1 MVKAFTTAAA
11 SCRIGFY
18 YCTGFG
24 VSSTLPWQHRRWHS
38 AWQTKPGHRV
48 GDKKLNLKHVKKWS
62 LKSQCIRRRL
72 ILMELRRCPRICKKV
87 AKNHFRKFTEI
98 DHLVQQRTILFFR
111 RWKGLPTK
119 RPPPDHA
126 PLLRHYLQHMP
137 VEELAWWQEL
147 VRQITIRRIGN
158 HQIMCHALGLPKKR
172 PPPDYAPCLRHYLQ
186 HMPVEE
192 LAWWHEQLKRLANAP
207 RLLLAAL
214 GRTMHYEHGIYL
226 PDAEV
231 DLGCSLSIFMVRWV
245 LAC

>member
-1 MVKAFTTAAA
+1 M
-11 SCRIGFY
+11 
-18 YCTGFG
+18 
-24 VSSTLPWQHRRWHS
+24 
-38 AWQTKPGHRV
+38 

-137 VEELAWWQEL
+137 VEELAWW
-147 VRQITIRRIGN
+147 
-158 HQIMCHALGLPKKR
+158 
-172 PPPDYAPCLRHYLQ
+172 
-186 HMPVEE
+186 
-192 LAWWHEQLKRLANAP
+192 HEQLKRLANAP